1 VKGKKFETD
10 QMTLHKLFHPRSVAL
25 VGASAN
31 PLSGGYAYATHL
43 TEDFRGEVYLINPN
57 AEEILGRKAY
67 PSLLAVPGPVD
78 YLVSS
83 VAADKVLPL
92 LDDCAKKG
100 VKIIHFFTARMSE
113 TGRSEGVKLEREI
126 TEKAKRLGIR
136 FLGPNCMGVYNP
148 RVGLTYGYW
157 FPPEPGWV
165 GGLFQSGG
173 ASTDFVHYGAL
184 RGLRFSQVVSY
195 GNGADIEE
203 SELLEHFASDPETR
217 VIAAYLEGV
226 KDGKRLAQALARAA
240 REKPVVVL
248 KGGKGEAGSRSV
260 LSHTASLAGREEIW
274 RAVFRQGNVSEVGTL
289 GELVDQVLAFSFLP
303 GFSGRRV
310 GIAGGGGG
318 KSAISADLWEEN
330 GFILPDLPPVMR
342 EKLKEVASGVW
353 DWLKNPV
360 DLSILQDT
368 PVLPEQ
374 LFAMM
379 NVSGEFD
386 VFVFNLTE
394 DDPIPGEMW
403 RLWAREQAGGVIRF
417 RDESKRPVAAVVA
430 TGEVTSEQMREWR
443 WGMIGEVR
451 KQLIDAKIP
460 VFSSPERAARAVF
473 QISEY
478 YRRRSIRT

>member
-1 VKGKKFETD
+1 
-10 QMTLHKLFHPRSVAL
+10 MSLHDLLNPRSVAL
-25 VGASAN
+25 VGASGN

-43 TEDFRGEVYLINPN
+43 VEDFRGELYLVNPN
-57 AEEILGRKAY
+57 VDEILGKKTY
-67 PSLLAVPGPVD
+67 PNLASLPGPVD
-78 YLVSS
+78 YLISS
-83 VAADKVLPL
+83 IAADKVLPL

-113 TGRSEGVKLEREI
+113 TGRSEGAELEREI
-126 TEKAKRLGIR
+126 TRKARELGIR

-157 FPPEPGWV
+157 FPPEPGGV

-195 GNGADIEE
+195 GNGADIDE

-226 KDGKRLAQALARAA
+226 KDGRRLAQALARAA
-240 REKPVVVL
+240 RKKPVVVL

-260 LSHTASLAGREEIW
+260 LSHTASLAGRREIW
-274 RAVFRQGNVSEVGTL
+274 QAVFRQGNVSEVRTL
-289 GELVDQVLAFSFLP
+289 GELLDQVLAFSFLP
-303 GFSGRRV
+303 EFTGRRTA
-310 GIAGGGGG
+310 IAGGGGG
-318 KSAISADLWEEN
+318 KSALSADLWEEN
-330 GFILPDLPPVMR
+330 GFVLPDLPPGMR
-342 EKLKEVASGVW
+342 EKLKETASGVW
-353 DWLKNPV
+353 DWLKNPI
-360 DLSILQDT
+360 DLSILQDS

-374 LFAMM
+374 LFSMM
-379 NVSGEFD
+379 NESGDFE
-386 VFVFNLTE
+386 VFAFNITE

-403 RLWAREQAGGVIRF
+403 RLWAGEQVSGVIRF
-417 RDESKRPVAAVVA
+417 RDESKRPVVAVVA
-430 TGEVTSEQMREWR
+430 TGEVTSEQIREWR
-443 WGMIGEVR
+443 WEMIGEVR

-473 QISEY
+473 QVSEY
-478 YRRRSIRT
+478 YRRRST